1 MIDLDA
7 IEKGEMYRELKE
19 SIIIFI
25 CRFDAFGRGMSR
37 YTFENICIEDKGI
50 RLGDGSSKVFF
61 NTRAYE
67 KEERE
72 EVRIFLEYVERDVA
86 RGGGFIGRIDRRVR
100 EIKENKEW
108 RAEYMNLMMKERE
121 IAQENFE
128 KGVAKGREEGKAEGI
143 EEGIDKG
150 KAEGK
155 LEGIEEGIRKLVES
169 LREFGVDE
177 KEIRVKVISKYGLR
191 EEELDKYLK

>member
-1 MIDLDA
+1 
-7 IEKGEMYRELKE
+7 
-19 SIIIFI
+19 
-25 CRFDAFGRGMSR
+25 
-37 YTFENICIEDKGI
+37 
-50 RLGDGSSKVFF
+50 
-61 NTRAYE
+61 
-67 KEERE
+67 
-72 EVRIFLEYVERDVA
+72 
-86 RGGGFIGRIDRRVR
+86 
-100 EIKENKEW
+100 
-108 RAEYMNLMMKERE
+108 MNLMMKERE

-143 EEGIDKG
+143 EEGIAKD

-191 EEELDKYLK
+191 EEELDRYLK